1 MVDKLPKSETD
12 ERFGSLLLIYIV
24 EMETDGVPE
33 GHIDQSHDF
42 TESHDEGL
50 KVSNTHY
57 TQR

>member
-1 MVDKLPKSETD
+1 M
-12 ERFGSLLLIYIV
+12 IYIV
-24 EMETDGVPE
+24 EMETDGAPE